1 LFALFDCYQVDK
13 PAGESK
19 NKCAM
24 KNDHRFME
32 RAIELGRNSMKQN
45 TGGPFGAVVVLGN
58 KIIGEGKNLVTTQ
71 NDPTSHAEINAIR
84 DACRYLGSYS
94 LDGAVL
100 YTSCEPCPMC
110 LGAIFWARI
119 GKVVYAATREDAT
132 KIGGFDDDHFY
143 EEISASW
150 EARNIDSGQVLSNKS
165 RELFEAWRK
174 KTDKQLY

>member
-1 LFALFDCYQVDK
+1 MSSDDK
-13 PAGESK
+13 Y
-19 NKCAM
+19 
-24 KNDHRFME
+24 ME
-32 RAIELGRNSMKQN
+32 KAFELARNSMEQN

-58 KIIGEGKNLVTTQ
+58 KIIGEGKNLVTSQ

-84 DACRYLGSYS
+84 DACRHLGSYS

-110 LGAIFWARI
+110 LGAVFWARI

-143 EEISASW
+143 EEIRANW
-150 EARNIDSGQVLSNKS
+150 AERKIDFGQVLRNKS
-165 RELFEAWRK
+165 KELFEAWRK